1 MRNILLFD
9 FGSSG
14 VNYAQDIINRGY
26 NPVALVEPLDKNDMR
41 EDLYLYKKQLYSQYE
56 NKVQF
61 ISLPKEY
68 DEVLD
73 LVKKLDPLLIF
84 GCSDASSVIVTKLC
98 NDLNMPSNSFEYVD
112 NYIDKAKMHE
122 QLKKHGVRYI
132 RGKVVYSKQEA
143 LDYFR
148 EENFR
153 QCIIKPSKSASSVG
167 FHVCENIEDL
177 EKYFDKEHNQ
187 NNFFGGTNEGL
198 LLQEKISGDEWIV
211 NTVSYNKVHR
221 LLSIWKYDVVHG
233 ANNSRLFNYIES
245 MNGFELG
252 SNDVY
257 QYILRVYDALHVDY
271 GPIHAE
277 VMVDEKGPVLIE
289 VNPRVMGGSVTAKFQ
304 DKLFGHHDT
313 DVVLD
318 TFLHPNIHYS
328 KNNDAYNPMMKG
340 IIKFVNSSQKI
351 NVENVYYLDIF
362 KHMKSWISGEYIL
375 NENGNVDIT
384 DNVMNAC
391 GIVHLACKNE
401 TQLWRD
407 YRFVKNMQ
415 DNYLEVLFDNTN
427 YYNGEEPQNLLKID
441 DIVNKYYDGG
451 SIIIYSNKDV
461 NIEGCIIADSSFK
474 FENLDREFDT
484 AIINL
489 KANDSQTKKDL
500 IDAFYNIVDNV
511 KVGGKIIVPES
522 SYWYL
527 PLKHIFIECLFASV
541 GIEIQGNNY
550 QENAVVVGVKRR

>member
-1 MRNILLFD
+1 MKNILLFD

-26 NPVALVEPLDKNDMR
+26 NPVALVEKLDKNNMR

-56 NKVQF
+56 DKVQF
-61 ISLPKEY
+61 VSLPKEY
-68 DEVLD
+68 DEILE
-73 LVKKLDPLLIF
+73 LVKDLDPILIF
-84 GCSDASSVIVTKLC
+84 PCSDASSVLTTKLC
-98 NDLNMPSNSFEYVD
+98 NDLNLPSNNVQYID

-122 QLKKHGVRYI
+122 ELKKHGVRYI

-148 EENFR
+148 EENFN
-153 QCIIKPSKSASSVG
+153 QCIVKPSKSASSVG

-177 EKYFDKEHNQ
+177 EKYFDMEHNQ

-257 QYILRVYDALHVDY
+257 QYILKVFDALHIDY

-289 VNPRVMGGSVTAKFQ
+289 VNPRVMGGSVSAKFQ

-313 DVVLD
+313 DAVLD
-318 TFLHPNIHYS
+318 AFLYPDIHYE
-328 KNNDAYNPMMKG
+328 KANNPYKPLMKG
-340 IIKFVNSSQKI
+340 LIKFVNSKQQI
-351 NVENVYYLDIF
+351 NVKNVYYLDIF
-362 KHMKSWISGEYIL
+362 KHMKSWMSGEYIL

-391 GIVHLACKNE
+391 GIVHLACKDE
-401 TQLWRD
+401 AQLWRD
-407 YRFVKNMQ
+407 YRLVKNIQ

-427 YYNGEEPQNLLKID
+427 YDVSEEPENLLKIED
-441 DIVNKYYDGG
+441 FVKKCNDAGSTIV
-451 SIIIYSNKDV
+451 YSNTDV
-461 NIEGCIIADSSFK
+461 NVENCTVADVNFNFGK
-474 FENLDREFDT
+474 LDRDFDT

-489 KANDSQTKKDL
+489 KYYDSKTKKEL
-500 IDAFYNIVDNV
+500 IDAFYNIAKNI
-511 KVGGKIIVPES
+511 KVGGKIIVPEC

-541 GIEIQGNNY
+541 GVEIQSNNY
-550 QENAVVVGVKRR
+550 QENTVVVGVKRR